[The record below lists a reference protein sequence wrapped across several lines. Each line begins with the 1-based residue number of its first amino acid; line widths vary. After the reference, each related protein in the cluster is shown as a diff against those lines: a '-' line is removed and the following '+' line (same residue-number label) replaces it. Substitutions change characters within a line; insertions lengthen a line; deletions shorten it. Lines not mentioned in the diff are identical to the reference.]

1 MLTAKWN
8 QKQELS
14 YKKGCFERDK
24 QDKEN
29 PKEERCLMICSLF
42 PVCYIVCY
50 QNG

>member
-8 QKQELS
+8 WNPEIS
-14 YKKGCFERDK
+14 YKKSTGRDK

-29 PKEERCLMICSLF
+29 SEEERRLMICSLF
-42 PVCYIVCY
+42 PVCYIMCY